1 MTRLSA
7 IARTATDVGNMLI
20 VWTVLL
26 CMWYAV
32 GRCRHEGF
40 GWFWDALLGSAQ

>member
-1 MTRLSA
+1 MIRLSA
-7 IARTATDVGNMLI
+7 YARTATDVGNALI

-26 CMWYAV
+26 CLWYAV

-40 GWFWDALLGSAQ
+40 GWVTDAVFGGAS